1 MKKVFL
7 IQYTNKEHDASYKYL
22 SILLTINWVDS
33 TFNSLYSLLPWF
45 GGQRIGYKPSC
56 YLKNTENLT
65 EGQGIRKS
73 LSRQFILCKG
83 L

>member
-1 MKKVFL
+1 MNKVFL